1 MNVIGKSKIKISA
14 LGMGCW
20 SYGGGSYWG
29 SQAQK
34 DVNDIV
40 SLALDRG
47 INYFDT
53 AEVYNDGES
62 ERSLGIALKGRRHE
76 AVVGSKVSTSNTRPA
91 DLRQHCEN
99 SLMRLQTDY
108 IDIYM
113 LHWPVNRKAIEHFT
127 DDPELI
133 ANPPTVREAFATL
146 AELKKEGKI
155 REIGVSNHGV
165 GQMKEV
171 LGVCP
176 DIAVNEL
183 PYNLI
188 SRAIESEILPFCV
201 EKGIGVLGYM
211 AFQQGILTGT
221 FQDLSGLTPAQA
233 HSRHFHFSRGGN
245 MARHTEEGAEKEI
258 IRVLEVVSAA
268 AKELGGSPATVSLSW
283 AMMKKGISNTL
294 VGSRDCRQ
302 LLSNIEAAEFVLPAE
317 YYNLLNDVSLS
328 VLRVLGDNPDYY
340 QNREE
345 SRVW

>member
-1 MNVIGKSKIKISA
+1 MNVIGKSRIEISA

-34 DVNDIV
+34 DVNDLV

-62 ERSLGIALKGRRHE
+62 ERSLGAALKGRRHE
-76 AVVGSKVSTSNTRPA
+76 AVIGSKVSTSNTRPA
-91 DLRQHCEN
+91 DLRRHCEN
-99 SLMRLQTDY
+99 SLRRLQTDY
-108 IDIYM
+108 MDIYM
-113 LHWPVNRKAIEHFT
+113 LHWPVNRKSIEHFT

-133 ANPPTVREAFATL
+133 NNPPTVEAAFATL
-146 AELKKEGKI
+146 TDLKKEGKI

-165 GQMKEV
+165 GQMEEV
-171 LGVCP
+171 LAVCP

-188 SRAIESEILPFCV
+188 SRAIESEILPFCA

-211 AFQQGILTGT
+211 AFQQGVLTGA
-221 FQDLSGLTPAQA
+221 FQELSGLTPAQA
-233 HSRHFHFSRGGN
+233 HSRHFHFSRGGD
-245 MARHTEEGAEKEI
+245 MARHTEKGAEKEI
-258 IRVLEVVSAA
+258 IGVLEAVSAVA
-268 AKELGGSPATVSLSW
+268 NALCVSPAAVSLSW
-283 AMMKKGISNTL
+283 AMMNKGISNTL

-302 LLSNIEAAEFVLPAE
+302 LLSNIEAAELVLPPE
-317 YYNLLNDVSLS
+317 YYSLLNDASLP
-328 VLRVLGDNPDYY
+328 VLEVLGNNPDFY

-345 SRVW
+345 SRIW